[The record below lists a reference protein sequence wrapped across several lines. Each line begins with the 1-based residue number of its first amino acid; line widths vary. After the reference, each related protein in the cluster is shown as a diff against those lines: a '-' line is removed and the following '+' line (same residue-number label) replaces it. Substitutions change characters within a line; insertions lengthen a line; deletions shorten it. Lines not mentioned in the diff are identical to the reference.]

1 MAKRYNQYC
10 PVAHALDVVGERWTL
25 LLVRELNHGPLR
37 YTDLHERVGCGTNIL
52 AARLRDLEENGVVRK
67 RRLPPPAA
75 SVVYELTESGEG
87 LRPVLHALGWWGIR
101 LLGPPP
107 PDVELHPGW
116 LPGALQMAVWGAP
129 VAGRIEFRV
138 AGEVATVDREGVR
151 PEPAGVPD
159 TIVETDP
166 TGFYHLFVDQSFD
179 AVEVTGDREPVERL
193 LAALPTGPP
202 LPAAV

>member
-52 AARLRDLEENGVVRK
+52 AARLRDLEANGVIRK
-67 RRLPPPAA
+67 RKLPPPAA

-101 LLGPPP
+101 LLGPPE
-107 PDVELHPGW
+107 PDAELHPGW
-116 LPGALQMAVWGAP
+116 LPEALRLALWAVSTP
-129 VAGRIEFRV
+129 EVVEFRI
-138 AGEVATVDREGVR
+138 GEEVAAIADGLVHAGPSDA
-151 PEPAGVPD
+151 PAA
-159 TIVETDP
+159 IVETDP
-166 TGFYHLFVDQSFD
+166 VGFYHLLVDGELEL
-179 AVEVTGDREPVERL
+179 ATVTGDRGAVERL
-193 LAALPTGPP
+193 LAALSGPSRVP
-202 LPAAV
+202 VAI